1 MDIARNNDEI
11 SVAMESDAENS
22 PLKSLSDFDLALIG
36 GGCGEV
42 VFG

>member
-1 MDIARNNDEI
+1 MDFIVSDETAVEMIETKVNDVAVKAL
-11 SVAMESDAENS
+11 SVFE
-22 PLKSLSDFDLALIG
+22 LALIG